1 MKDKG
6 SSGNAP
12 QHFGDNSE
20 EGSNMDRIEAN
31 FRLVMLSIRELEL
44 VTRSTAEDVRAVGL
58 VWEAMK
64 NSLERQR
71 GAVVNLA
78 GTMEQTVEAIREVL
92 GEQESIKKRLSAL
105 EQDVAD
111 MKS

>member
-6 SSGNAP
+6 SSGSPP
-12 QHFGDNSE
+12 QHFGDNFV
-20 EGSNMDRIEAN
+20 EGSDTDRIEAN
-31 FRLVMLSIRELEL
+31 FRLVMLSIREIEF
-44 VTRSTAEDVRAVGL
+44 VTRSTAEDVIAVGL
-58 VWEAMK
+58 ASEEMK

-78 GTMEQTVEAIREVL
+78 ETMEQTVEAVREVL

-105 EQDVAD
+105 EQE
-111 MKS
+111 MWRT

>member
-1 MKDKG
+1 
-6 SSGNAP
+6 
-12 QHFGDNSE
+12 
-20 EGSNMDRIEAN
+20 MDRIEAY

-44 VTRSTAEDVRAVGL
+44 VTRSTADDVRAFAL
-58 VWEAMK
+58 ASEEMK

-78 GTMEQTVEAIREVL
+78 ETMEQTVDVVREVL

-111 MKS
+111 MKR